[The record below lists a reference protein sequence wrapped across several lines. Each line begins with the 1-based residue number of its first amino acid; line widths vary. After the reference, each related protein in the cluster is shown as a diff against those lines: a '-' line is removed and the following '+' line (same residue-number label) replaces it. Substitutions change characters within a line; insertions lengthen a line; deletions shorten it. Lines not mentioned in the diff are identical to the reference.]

1 MVNVIKYSQ
10 NFLVNAH
17 IADYIVNSIEL
28 TKNDI
33 ILEIG
38 PGRGILTERL
48 VSKVKVIAVEIDEEL
63 CEFLS
68 VKFAKEIEA
77 QNFVL
82 LCGDALKIEF
92 PKFTK
97 VVANI
102 PYHISS
108 PLIFKILNYD
118 FKEGVIK
125 VQKEFA
131 ERMVTKQGTKKY
143 GRLSVMLY
151 YHGHTELLKIVKRG
165 NFRPIPKV
173 DSAIVKIIKEPR
185 FCADRDLLD
194 RIVRKLFEQRRKKI
208 KNVLGDV
215 KYGDMRVE
223 SLTPEQICEVA
234 KDAKDRVFD

>member
-1 MVNVIKYSQ
+1 MIKYSQ
-10 NFLVNAH
+10 NFLVNAR

-28 TKNDI
+28 TKDDI

-48 VSKVKVIAVEIDEEL
+48 VSKYKVIAVEIDEEL

-68 VKFAKEIEA
+68 EKFAKEISA
-77 QNFVL
+77 KNLVL
-82 LCGDALKIEF
+82 LCGDASKINF

-108 PLIFKILNYD
+108 PLIFKILDYE
-118 FKEGVIK
+118 FKEAVIM
-125 VQKEFA
+125 VQREFA
-131 ERMVTKQGTKKY
+131 ERMVAKQGSKKY
-143 GRLSVMLY
+143 GRLSVMIY
-151 YHGHTELLKIVKRG
+151 YHGHAELLRIVKRG

-173 DSAIVKIIKEPR
+173 DSAIVKIIKDPR
-185 FCADRDLLD
+185 FCADRKLLE

-208 KNVLGDV
+208 KNVLGNV

-234 KDAKDRVFD
+234 KDAKNRVFN